1 MSEDLFTYAAARRDT
16 PPHQG
21 HPRHRARMR
30 GRRAEIA
37 GRAARGAD
45 RREAGTMMTDD
56 AASYAFAVRM
66 LRLRGIITGEF
77 WAHEDEPFDLVCAA
91 MLARLG

>member
-1 MSEDLFTYAAARRDT
+1 
-16 PPHQG
+16 
-21 HPRHRARMR
+21 
-30 GRRAEIA
+30 
-37 GRAARGAD
+37 
-45 RREAGTMMTDD
+45 MMTDD